1 MKVILR
7 LVIQSR
13 ELARVWISNL
23 HSVKLRVEA
32 MQVEL
37 SMITNTY
44 SATESDFEPMLVMLV
59 THSPPLLPP
68 ASPAPVR
75 TPPRTCSC

>member
-7 LVIQSR
+7 LMFQSR

-44 SATESDFEPMLVMLV
+44 SNGVGSNNDGLGDTEKGL
-59 THSPPLLPP
+59 H
-68 ASPAPVR
+68 
-75 TPPRTCSC
+75 